1 MRAEQS
7 VIDLD
12 VDWWNLDLPPRQN
25 RLYQILLQ
33 VLEPGS
39 AAAFNPVLQS
49 LFDFPFPFLGR
60 QLQDPQILSVRRLWT
75 ILSQLVVGDSEQDS
89 GKEIFPPAIAGKGSR
104 LSHQRVDHVPVIDP
118 VLSFPPQSRHLGYS
132 LPAITNFHMI
142 GIQSRLHLFAD
153 QAAVHRVGVVAHSD
167 RGTGCDLHSESDEVL
182 QATIR

>member
-1 MRAEQS
+1 MRAEQA

-104 LSHQRVDHVPVIDP
+104 SMILW
-118 VLSFPPQSRHLGYS
+118 
-132 LPAITNFHMI
+132 TNC
-142 GIQSRLHLFAD
+142 S
-153 QAAVHRVGVVAHSD
+153 
-167 RGTGCDLHSESDEVL
+167 
-182 QATIR
+182 

>member
-89 GKEIFPPAIAGKGSR
+89 GMKSSRRRSGSGLITSSSSRRRLCRPALRRSMI
-104 LSHQRVDHVPVIDP
+104 LW
-118 VLSFPPQSRHLGYS
+118 
-132 LPAITNFHMI
+132 TNC
-142 GIQSRLHLFAD
+142 S
-153 QAAVHRVGVVAHSD
+153 
-167 RGTGCDLHSESDEVL
+167 
-182 QATIR
+182 